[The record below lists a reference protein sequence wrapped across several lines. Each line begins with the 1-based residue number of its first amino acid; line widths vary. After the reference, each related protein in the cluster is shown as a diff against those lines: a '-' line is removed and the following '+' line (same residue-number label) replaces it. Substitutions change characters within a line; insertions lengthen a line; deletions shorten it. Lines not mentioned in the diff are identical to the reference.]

1 MEKIAAV
8 ENKPVKPTARVA
20 RKVLPGT
27 VERRQRQIGEK
38 RQAILQ
44 AALKLFS
51 QDGFHGVS
59 VDEIAKLADVSKTN
73 LLYYFA
79 NKDDL
84 YVCVLRD
91 ILAVWLAPLKTFSA
105 DQDPKAAISAYI
117 RQKMAASRDSPEASR
132 LFCLELVR
140 GAPLLGPEIKK
151 NLNLLVS
158 EKTKVIISWMASGQL
173 AAVDPKHF
181 LFSLWSTTQHYADF
195 AFQVQALTGKT
206 LKDRKFFEEAV
217 SNVENI
223 ILNGVLPRGPVADAL

>member
-1 MEKIAAV
+1 MEKKAAD
-8 ENKPVKPTARVA
+8 EKKPVRKTLGVA
-20 RKVLPGT
+20 RKALPAT

-38 RQAILQ
+38 RQLILQ
-44 AALKLFS
+44 SALQLFS
-51 QDGFHGVS
+51 RDGFHGVS

-73 LLYYFA
+73 LLYYFE

-84 YVCVLRD
+84 YVSVLND
-91 ILAVWLAPLKTFSA
+91 ILAVWLAPLQSFSA

-117 RQKMAASRDSPEASR
+117 RHKMAASRDSPEASR

-140 GAPLLGPEIKK
+140 GAPLLGVQIKK

-158 EKTKVIISWMASGQL
+158 EKTKVIDSWIASGQL
-173 AAVDPKHF
+173 APVDAKHF

-195 AFQVQALTGKT
+195 SFQVQALTGKT

-217 SNVENI
+217 ANIEDI
-223 ILNGVLPRGPVADAL
+223 ILNGVLPRPVQASTD